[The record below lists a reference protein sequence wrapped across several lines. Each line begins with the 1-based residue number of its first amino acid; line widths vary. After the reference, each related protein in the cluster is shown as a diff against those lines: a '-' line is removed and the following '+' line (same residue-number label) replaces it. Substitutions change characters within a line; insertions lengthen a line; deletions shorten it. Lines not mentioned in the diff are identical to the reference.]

1 MNKTGSSFL
10 KIGLLIVLISTV
22 IGLLGLLCPKT
33 DTASAASESDLNFIE
48 QSDGT
53 YSVEAASLD
62 ISGDLVIPS
71 TYKGKAVTKLEYC
84 AFSMCT
90 KLISVYIPDSIKN
103 YNSGAFQQCTSLKSV
118 RLSENADTI
127 YDYMFVDCPISNIN
141 IPDIVT
147 GFGNLAFANCK
158 YLTKITINKNVTDI
172 GRRVFNGSS
181 LREIIYTGTTSEWE
195 AVNKGELA
203 FPDGVTVECLGD
215 YKNEIFVSVGNYETT
230 NSDVTVVY
238 SGYDVKGFY
247 GQSETKFPIPN
258 IGKPFDSGTTFTEE
272 GFYMVRAFN
281 YYAES
286 AISYFK
292 IDKSAPVISPFKEY
306 TNSEFT
312 MSAIDKYSQ
321 IDYWEVRSNS
331 GAIQRY
337 NSKTVTVSGG
347 AESNGVWSF
356 RVADDVGNVSEWVT
370 INYAYRET
378 FGNISDIYNS
388 YYVPTYYVTTLSQKN
403 YPDYYGTYTFAE
415 YDSALKFTTQ
425 KEWDC
430 RVIVM
435 DGGKSWNYVSA
446 SNENTRQIYTER
458 AELDSVIDKYARKNI
473 SERKIMGKNGGELS
487 NPTDNAGVTRED
499 ALTYQL
505 PVLPSL
511 LSAYSNYN
519 YMLALAGDCLDM
531 PRGLVDGNKVT
542 ATIQYLS
549 DGISLRIGNIIELS
563 YGVAFKDVVNEQ
575 GWYLIT
581 EQDVCG
587 NIEKYLIFIDLQQ
600 PDVLAEVKY
609 GNGIKEI
616 INFNQT
622 FIDENNG
629 AMRYVAFNF
638 KSLTDNIDE
647 FVMLTLSGRN
657 LDEQYIWGDEL
668 PVLSFENGYYGA
680 YTVTVYDRSHNVIS
694 FVVYIAGASPSL
706 KNTSLTNET
715 ACTFTV
721 QINDSYNEITDIK
734 LFKVYY
740 DGTEERLFVDSFNT
754 EIGAQNLV
762 YKISVGGKYIFE
774 FTDLYGRTV
783 RTSPIFYMKGLPT
796 ASLRGV
802 KDGGLTKNDVSVT
815 FNSDASAELY
825 ALRDGEWVLTELY
838 ELSQGVSSKTMK
850 ITASPATTAAFKV
863 LLYVTNDRNLFTEYT
878 FEIDGIPPSVV
889 IMTDTGEVVLP
900 DTVTT
905 RSFFVD
911 WVEAG
916 YKTYYRKAG
925 ALSYETYIKGSY
937 IKVAGNYEF
946 TVYDSARNELSFTV
960 ALDNDVSYTLEG
972 NYLVMD
978 DGSYITRTGFVLTL
992 TEPWSEFNIDADNG
1006 LSVLNGQKI
1015 DIDGKYNVNIK
1026 DLYGNELIL
1035 KLIVDK
1041 MPPEPI
1047 ILTEDGQII
1056 SAGTRINGA
1065 FKVLCDEEG
1074 ASIVWSMGL
1083 GIKAYSGE
1091 LLSDAGTYTFT
1102 ITDRIGNSKEFKVI
1116 IDKNISFR
1124 VNGNYS
1130 FDENGNYVSRSW
1142 LSITLTEETSTFYVI
1157 AEDGTKYGADER
1169 VTVEGAYEVFIRDT
1183 SGNELSGLYLIIDKT
1198 PPTITLDGQ
1207 LTNGATGGAVT
1218 VSFSGASEAWY
1229 SFNAGEKKAIQEEQT
1244 FVFEGT
1250 YLITASDVAG
1260 NVASAT
1266 FTIDRSVDVTP
1277 SRTLATGQ
1285 IIAESISF
1293 LFGEPVTAI
1302 LQKDGVEN
1310 LYTRGTISEPGKYKL
1325 SVADEFGN
1333 EKSFNWVIV
1342 PPRAREYMINLDGL
1356 FVAVEKDG
1364 LVYSTAVS
1372 DGFLKLNETGM
1383 YRIEFNGGISS
1394 WTLYIEVD
1402 RVAPTVEIENTG
1414 KSVKISNPNKDGIS
1428 YTLYLN
1434 GEKKTFN
1441 LSKVYELTDKG
1452 NYRLICEDEL
1462 GNISE
1467 YEFELQ
1473 YLGGTTIILIVI
1485 VCVLVAGG
1493 VVVAIA
1499 MRFKRKVF

>member
-1 MNKTGSSFL
+1 MIKTKSSFL
-10 KIGLLIVLISTV
+10 KIGLFIVLISAV
-22 IGLLGLLCPKT
+22 IGLIGFLCMKAE
-33 DTASAASESDLNFIE
+33 TASAASTSDLIFLE

-53 YSVEAASLD
+53 YEVKAANHS

-71 TYKGKAVTKLEYC
+71 TYNGKPVTALAKD
-84 AFSMCT
+84 AFWGCNDLT
-90 KLISVYIPDSIKN
+90 
-103 YNSGAFQQCTSLKSV
+103 
-118 RLSENADTI
+118 
-127 YDYMFVDCPISNIN
+127 NIN
-141 IPDIVT
+141 IPSSITTINSQAVMFCRGLTNIDIPNSVITIGSSAFDSCTGLKNITIPDSVT
-147 GFGNLAFANCK
+147 EIHPEAFCDCSSLEAITIPENVNIGRATFKGCEKLSLITFKGSTVQWSDLNKQSSLMVPSNATVRCLKGAIFANVDEQG
-158 YLTKITINKNVTDI
+158 TINDDVMVSFTGYQIKGYYSHNKNDYDARPRTL
-172 GRRVFNGSS
+172 FN
-181 LREIIYTGTTSEWE
+181 
-195 AVNKGELA
+195 
-203 FPDGVTVECLGD
+203 
-215 YKNEIFVSVGNYETT
+215 
-230 NSDVTVVY
+230 
-238 SGYDVKGFY
+238 
-247 GQSETKFPIPN
+247 
-258 IGKPFDSGTTFTEE
+258 SGTVFSDEGYYVIEVQNSFTASVTY
-272 GFYMVRAFN
+272 F
-281 YYAES
+281 
-286 AISYFK
+286 FK
-292 IDKSAPVISPFKEY
+292 IDKSAPVINSYDKY
-306 TNSEFT
+306 TNSPFT
-312 MSAIDKYSQ
+312 MSATDKYSKV
-321 IDYWEVRSNS
+321 DYWEVRFNS
-331 GAIQRY
+331 GTIQSY
-337 NSKTVTVSGG
+337 NSKTVTIDGG
-347 AESNGVWSF
+347 ASSNGVWSI
-356 RVADDVGNVSEWVT
+356 RVADDAGNVSDWVT

-388 YYVPTYYVTTLSQKN
+388 YHVPTYYVATLSQKN
-403 YPDYYGTYTFAE
+403 YPDYYGSYTFAD
-415 YDSALKFTTQ
+415 YNSALRFTTQ

-435 DGGKSWNYVSA
+435 EGGKSWNYVSA

-458 AELDSVIDKYARKNI
+458 AELDTVIDKYARKNI
-473 SERKIMGKNGGELS
+473 SERKIMGKNGNELS
-487 NPTDNAGVTRED
+487 NPTDNAGVTRVD
-499 ALTYQL
+499 ALTHQL
-505 PVLPSL
+505 PALPSL
-511 LSAYSNYN
+511 LSAYSNYS
-519 YMLALAGDCLDM
+519 YMLALAGDCLEM
-531 PRGLVDGNKVT
+531 PRGLVEGNKIT

-549 DGISLRIGNIIELS
+549 DGISLRIGNKIELS
-563 YGVAFKDVVNEQ
+563 YGTAFKDVVNEQ

-581 EQDVCG
+581 EQDICG
-587 NIEKYLIFIDLQQ
+587 NVEKYLIFIDLQQ
-600 PDVLAEVKY
+600 PDVLAEVEY
-609 GNGIKEI
+609 GSCSKEI

-622 FIDENNG
+622 YIDENDG

-638 KSLTDNIDE
+638 QSITDNIDE

-657 LDEQYIWGDEL
+657 LDEQYLWGDEL
-668 PVLSFENGYYGA
+668 PVLNFENGYYGA
-680 YTVTVYDRSHNVIS
+680 YTVTAYDRSHNVIS

-740 DGTEERLFVDSFNT
+740 DGTEERLFVDSFDT
-754 EIGAQNLV
+754 EIGVQNLV
-762 YKISVGGKYIFE
+762 YKMAVGGKYIFE

-783 RTSPIFYMKGLPT
+783 RTAPIFYMKGLPT
-796 ASLRGV
+796 ATLRGV

-838 ELSQGVSSKTMK
+838 ELAQGVSSKTMR
-850 ITASPATTAAFKV
+850 ITASPAMTAVFKV
-863 LLYVTNDRNLFTEYT
+863 LLFVTNDRNLFTEYT

-889 IMTDTGEVVLP
+889 IMTDTGEFVLP

-905 RSFFVD
+905 KSFLID
-911 WVEAG
+911 WTEAG
-916 YKTYYRKAG
+916 YKAYYRKAG
-925 ALSYETYIKGSY
+925 ALSDETYIKGSY
-937 IKVAGNYEF
+937 IKAAGSYEF

-960 ALDNDVSYTLEG
+960 TLDNDVSFTLEG

-978 DGSYITRTGFVLTL
+978 DGSYVTRTGFVLTL

-1015 DIDGKYNVNIK
+1015 DIDGKYNVNVK
-1026 DLYGNELIL
+1026 DLYGNALTL

-1041 MPPEPI
+1041 TPPEPI

-1056 SAGTRINGA
+1056 SAGTRINSA
-1065 FKVLCDEEG
+1065 FSVLCNEEG

-1169 VTVEGAYEVFIRDT
+1169 VTAEGAYEVFIRDT

-1229 SFNAGEKKAIQEEQT
+1229 SFNAGAKTAIQEEQT

-1250 YLITASDVAG
+1250 YLITATDVAG
-1260 NVASAT
+1260 NAASAM

-1277 SRTLATGQ
+1277 SRTLASGQ
-1285 IIAESISF
+1285 IIAESVSF
-1293 LFGEPVTAI
+1293 LFGEPVTAF

-1310 LYTRGTISEPGKYKL
+1310 FYTRGSISEPGEYKL
-1325 SVADEFGN
+1325 KVADEFGN
-1333 EKSFNWVIV
+1333 EKSFSWVIV
-1342 PPRAREYMINLDGL
+1342 PPRAREYAIKLDGL
-1356 FVAVEKDG
+1356 LVAVEKDG
-1364 LVYSTAVS
+1364 QVYSTAVT
-1372 DGFLKLNETGM
+1372 DGYMKLDETGT

-1394 WTLYIEVD
+1394 WTLNIEVD
-1402 RVAPTVEIENTG
+1402 RVTPTVEIENTG
-1414 KSVKISNPNKDGIS
+1414 KSVKISNPNKDGIT

-1434 GEKKTFN
+1434 GEKKSFN
-1441 LSKVYELTDKG
+1441 LSKVAELTDKG
-1452 NYRLICEDEL
+1452 NYRLVCEDEL
-1462 GNISE
+1462 GNVSE

-1473 YLGGTTIILIVI
+1473 YMGGTTIILII
-1485 VCVLVAGG
+1485 VACIFVTGA
-1493 VVVAIA
+1493 VVAIVI